1 MTLSEIKAKEYI
13 EGHNDGIKL
22 GLEQG
27 LERGRKSM
35 LMEMLASFKNN
46 RLPFDM
52 ASQLISGLP
61 EGRSIP
67 IDEVRKI
74 WDELA

>member
-27 LERGRKSM
+27 RNNMLNGMLTAFKMSRQPIESAYELIRLNPECQSVTLED
-35 LMEMLASFKNN
+35 L
-46 RLPFDM
+46 
-52 ASQLISGLP
+52 
-61 EGRSIP
+61 
-67 IDEVRKI
+67 RKI